1 MATSASAAATIL
13 EGETLRPRTPFN
25 PPVTDG
31 ELREWIA
38 TRINEQYHEEFFAY
52 FRSSEGSVVDNM
64 FDWSE
69 SWHQAR
75 LRVMLFFLRD
85 HPEHYN
91 WLDTEARKEAIKVSN
106 SAVHV
111 PSIAQ
116 DCLVNDSKQWDLLI
130 DPESMFEKMYGMSVQ
145 QARRIRDMAFS
156 TDEKIPEDIRAI
168 FRWSMKFIDR
178 FLDWKQNIV
187 HDANH
192 IDRQRKRPRSVYMAE
207 RKREMEPFD
216 TLYSA
221 FLRRLGSM
229 LDEAE
234 VAPVDP
240 ATTVAI
246 APDTFDTFEEAAGG
260 LIRAIR
266 ESGLLEPSGIV
277 GLDEPRKAAWPAFY
291 PSTRD
296 FKGMPTRPKSACR
309 PKRKKIDGS
318 ASGSAGG
325 GSDDFTVVESKK
337 KKKKN

>member
-1 MATSASAAATIL
+1 MATSASAAATIP
-13 EGETLRPRTPFN
+13 EGQTLRPRTPFN

-38 TRINEQYHEEFFAY
+38 TRINEQYHQEFFAY

-75 LRVMLFFLRD
+75 LRVMLFFLRE
-85 HPEHYN
+85 HPEHYG
-91 WLDTEARKEAIKVSN
+91 WTKSERRKEAKEAAN

-111 PSIAQ
+111 PSIAE
-116 DCLVNDSKQWDLLI
+116 DCLVNESKQWDSLI
-130 DPESMFEKMYGMSVQ
+130 DPESMFERMYCMSIQ
-145 QARRIRDMAFS
+145 QARRIRDVAFS
-156 TDEKIPEDIRAI
+156 TDEKIPEDIRAA
-168 FRWSMKFIDR
+168 FGWSMKFIDR
-178 FLDWKQNIV
+178 FLDWKQNV
-187 HDANH
+187 VRAANNR
-192 IDRQRKRPRSVYMAE
+192 DENQNKKPSVYMPE

-216 TLYSA
+216 ILYTA
-221 FLRRLGSM
+221 FLGRLGSM

-260 LIRAIR
+260 LIRAVR
-266 ESGLLEPSGIV
+266 ESRLLEPLGIGLV
-277 GLDEPRKAAWPAFY
+277 GPRKAVWPAFY

-309 PKRKKIDGS
+309 PKRKKIDDS
-318 ASGSAGG
+318 ASGSGGG
-325 GSDDFTVVESKK
+325 GSGDFTVVESQRE
-337 KKKKN
+337 KKKN

>member
-13 EGETLRPRTPFN
+13 EGEILRPRTPFN

-85 HPEHYN
+85 HPEHYK
-91 WLDTEARKEAIKVSN
+91 WLDTKARKEAIKVSN

-116 DCLVNDSKQWDLLI
+116 DCLVNESKQWDLLI
-130 DPESMFEKMYGMSVQ
+130 DPESMFEKMYGMPVQ

-156 TDEKIPEDIRAI
+156 RDEKIPEDIRAI
-168 FRWSMKFIDR
+168 FKWSMKFIDR
-178 FLDWKQNIV
+178 FLDWKQIIV

-192 IDRQRKRPRSVYMAE
+192 IDRQRKRPLSVYMAE

-260 LIRAIR
+260 LIRAVR
-266 ESGLLEPSGIV
+266 ESGPLEPSGIV
-277 GLDEPRKAAWPAFY
+277 GLDEPRKAVWPAFY

-318 ASGSAGG
+318 ASGSGCG